1 MNKFGKSR
9 PRQDRLAREI
19 EYSSTRSSRRLLRLV
34 VVVVGV
40 EAEDPDYLAGG
51 FVPHGESVAVLDE
64 PGVPLNFAAGG

>member
-19 EYSSTRSSRRLLRLV
+19 EYSSTRSSRRPLRL

-64 PGVPLNFAAGG
+64 PDVPLNFAAGG